1 MFWVALR
8 ITLAYPCRRLSEGQK
23 DDKAHSEIPNW
34 ALSFNKPR
42 EKQLNFQLNEK
53 WKGDILNFCIGILS
67 SLIFM
72 EQEGMVLSSGF
83 DAKVKQITLNL

>member
-1 MFWVALR
+1 MKAKKMTKRTVKFR
-8 ITLAYPCRRLSEGQK
+8 IGRFLSINRVK
-23 DDKAHSEIPNW
+23 
-34 ALSFNKPR
+34 
-42 EKQLNFQLNEK
+42 KQINFQLNEN
-53 WKGDILNFCIGILS
+53 WKGDILNLCIGILS